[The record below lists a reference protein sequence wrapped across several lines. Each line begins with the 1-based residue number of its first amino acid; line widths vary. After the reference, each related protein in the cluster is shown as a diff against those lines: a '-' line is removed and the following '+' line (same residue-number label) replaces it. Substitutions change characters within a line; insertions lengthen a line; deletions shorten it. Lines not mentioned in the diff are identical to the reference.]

1 LIHNIDSKFS
11 GSDSSK
17 ALASILGGG
26 SSTSGTD
33 AYELASKPTHGFV
46 PPSASTPITP
56 SGVKLASAPLF
67 GFKPPVPMSEK
78 KDQEEKKNEGKSISL
93 PDPGVASQSNTIF
106 TADKSEGSPSAKDS
120 SVLDSP
126 NASQNS
132 GGFVNPFSSQVPGP
146 LEKDEGDDDDD
157 DTTAASSPSGSLFG
171 RVSEPKKEST
181 GSIFSNNKAGS
192 GSGMFS
198 SKFGETNGTNGTSL
212 FGSKTEAP
220 KGLFGSATS
229 SSAPSP
235 NASGNSSIFGIPGV
249 KETGFSFGGS
259 GPSTPIVPPSG
270 PLTPK
275 DDDNN
280 SEPNDNAHLAK
291 GDIDL
296 SKQGPGEEDED
307 SKFEVRAIVYELVDQ
322 PDGQADKHIKRGV
335 GQLRV
340 LKNRING
347 KARVLARTEVGKV
360 ALNVG
365 LVEGI
370 TYTPASDRGLKNVSI
385 VEFLPD
391 GGRKRY
397 SVRVKEEA
405 VARKL
410 GEAMD
415 LAKMS

>member
-1 LIHNIDSKFS
+1 
-11 GSDSSK
+11 
-17 ALASILGGG
+17 
-26 SSTSGTD
+26 
-33 AYELASKPTHGFV
+33 
-46 PPSASTPITP
+46 
-56 SGVKLASAPLF
+56 
-67 GFKPPVPMSEK
+67 MSEK
-78 KDQEEKKNEGKSISL
+78 KDQEERKNEGKSISL
-93 PDPGVASQSNTIF
+93 ADPGVASQSNTIF

-126 NASQNS
+126 NASKSS

-157 DTTAASSPSGSLFG
+157 DTPAAPSPSGSLFG

-181 GSIFSNNKAGS
+181 GSIFSNNNAGS

-235 NASGNSSIFGIPGV
+235 NASGNSSIFGTPGV
-249 KETGFSFGGS
+249 KETGFSFGGT

-275 DDDNN
+275 DDDDNN
-280 SEPNDNAHLAK
+280 SEPNDNAHLSK

-307 SKFEVRAIVYELVDQ
+307 SKFEVRAIVYELCDNQ
-322 PDGQADKHIKRGV
+322 QDKPIKRGV

-370 TYTPASDRGLKNVSI
+370 TYTPASGRGLKSVSV

-405 VARKL
+405 DARKL